1 MSLQDSTAK
10 CKISKCQETLNHACE
25 VTHFHSRG
33 YEEYCLL
40 EGDTM
45 QSSRNAT
52 FCRTLQLL
60 SILISMT
67 CSVSIHL
74 LVNKALD
81 TQEEG
86 GEIRFSLKMGP
97 HGHNS
102 GRTVWLM
109 GCTHFFVLAFSL
121 EVKMVPLLFF
131 REIIGACMRQEFAH
145 PDFSLTPNSALNY
158 HAIHC
163 AT

>member
-1 MSLQDSTAK
+1 MPGIIEFGSSASYQMSLQDSIEK
-10 CKISKCQETLNHACE
+10 CKISKCQETLNRACE
-25 VTHFHSRG
+25 VSHFHSRG

-60 SILISMT
+60 STLISMT
-67 CSVSIHL
+67 LSIFIHM
-74 LVNKALD
+74 LVNKALN

-97 HGHNS
+97 HGL
-102 GRTVWLM
+102 T
-109 GCTHFFVLAFSL
+109 L
-121 EVKMVPLLFF
+121 E
-131 REIIGACMRQEFAH
+131 EQY
-145 PDFSLTPNSALNY
+145 D
-158 HAIHC
+158 
-163 AT
+163 